1 MKALGDY
8 CGGVPPLP
16 LPNREVK
23 TASAD
28 GTAILCGR
36 VGRRHSLNSS
46 DSLLSRRFFFAL
58 KNYQTYN
65 TRPIPDQL
73 PAWNPILGEWKIKS
87 AEPQMLFN
95 KL

>member
-16 LPNREVK
+16 IPNREVK

-46 DSLLSRRFFFAL
+46 IPLLGWRFFFDRKS
-58 KNYQTYN
+58 KNPESTYSLIN
-65 TRPIPDQL
+65 IR
-73 PAWNPILGEWKIKS
+73 WNICFSIHI
-87 AEPQMLFN
+87 AR
-95 KL
+95 